1 MRRVQ
6 DIKDINLIIKEMG
19 MESSFIKMVDIM
31 RDNGKIIKWMDLGDY
46 TIKEVN

>member
-19 MESSFIKMVDIM
+19 MGSSFIRMVDIM
-31 RDNGKIIKWMDLGDY
+31 RDNGKIIKWMDLADC
-46 TIKEVN
+46 TIKVVN